1 MDVLALV
8 PGALGIALSPVSVA
22 SIVFLLG
29 HRRGYG
35 AAVAC
40 AAGWIVAIGVGLI
53 VAVLVGERL
62 PAESS
67 DGPPVRAL
75 VALGAGVV
83 LLGLAV
89 WQWTVRRLPDG
100 SPASSRW
107 SDTMEALDPSKAFG
121 LGVLGFVTNVKA
133 LVLVLAAGLS
143 FGDVDPGPGE
153 AVLAG
158 AVFVVVAGSTAV
170 IPIVLA
176 VALGDRAER
185 AIAGMRAWIARWGS
199 TLLVGVLVVVG
210 LVQLV
215 IGIVGL
221 LA

>member
-8 PGALGIALSPVSVA
+8 PGAVGIALSPVSVA

-35 AAVAC
+35 AAAAC
-40 AAGWIVAIGVGLI
+40 AAGWIVAIAVGLV

-62 PAESS
+62 PTESS

-75 VALGAGVV
+75 IALGAGVV
-83 LLGLAV
+83 LLALAV

-107 SDTMEALDPSKAFG
+107 SDRMEALDPPKAFG

-143 FGDVDPGPGE
+143 FGDVDPSVGE

-158 AVFVVVAGSTAV
+158 ALFVIVSASTV
-170 IPIVLA
+170 IVPIVLA
-176 VALGDRAER
+176 VALGDHAKRAL
-185 AIAGMRAWIARWGS
+185 AGMRAWIARWGS
-199 TLLVGVLVVVG
+199 LLLVGVLVVVG
-210 LVQLV
+210 LLQLV
-215 IGIVGL
+215 TGIVGV